1 VVRIDQPVGTGFSVG
16 TPTATDEQDIADD
29 FVQFLTKFQKLYNIR
44 NFRIF
49 MSGES
54 YAGRYVPYISA
65 AMLDKND
72 TEHFNLSGKLSAI
85 GSSFRGCFPALK
97 RCLLII

>member
-1 VVRIDQPVGTGFSVG
+1 MVRVDQPVGTGFSVG
-16 TPTATDEQDIADD
+16 TPTATDEQDIAVD

-72 TEHFNLSGKLSAI
+72 TEHFNLSGK
-85 GSSFRGCFPALK
+85 
-97 RCLLII
+97 